1 MDSGVLLFALAIT
14 LLTAMLS
21 GVAPVLK
28 AMRTRADT
36 AISDNSRGST
46 ASRRSN
52 RSRNAIVIGE
62 IALSLILLTAAGLV
76 VASFERVVNLD
87 LGFQPDHVL
96 SLQVF
101 LPTNRYPRQDPTRT
115 RKFVSEVTRKLNMLR
130 GVKSA
135 GATNFLP
142 LTGFWGTSSFLLR
155 GQTPSKQG
163 QEPEADNRV
172 ITPEYLH
179 TMNIPVLR
187 GRNFTMDDRVG
198 SQQVAMVNQT
208 FANHFFKGKDPVGE
222 EMNLGSANQPD
233 WWRIVGVVGDVKAF
247 GQDQPTHDD
256 VYRPFDQHPSN
267 LVAFT
272 IRTHTGPG
280 AMTRAA
286 EQALWSVDPDLPI
299 FKAISM
305 DVLAD
310 QSLAVRRASSV
321 LFSAFA
327 VLALVL
333 VCIGIYGVMAY
344 TVTQRT
350 QEIGVRMAL
359 GAQRADVLRLIM
371 GFGLRLTCVGVL
383 IGLLGA
389 LVSTRLLASLLF
401 EVSAANPLVFTLP
414 AVLLMVVTV
423 LAAYLPARRAT
434 SIDPMRALRAE

>member
-1 MDSGVLLFALAIT
+1 
-14 LLTAMLS
+14 
-21 GVAPVLK
+21 
-28 AMRTRADT
+28 
-36 AISDNSRGST
+36 
-46 ASRRSN
+46 
-52 RSRNAIVIGE
+52 
-62 IALSLILLTAAGLV
+62 
-76 VASFERVVNLD
+76 
-87 LGFQPDHVL
+87 
-96 SLQVF
+96 
-101 LPTNRYPRQDPTRT
+101 
-115 RKFVSEVTRKLNMLR
+115 
-130 GVKSA
+130 
-135 GATNFLP
+135 
-142 LTGFWGTSSFLLR
+142 
-155 GQTPSKQG
+155 
-163 QEPEADNRV
+163 
-172 ITPEYLH
+172 
-179 TMNIPVLR
+179 
-187 GRNFTMDDRVG
+187 
-198 SQQVAMVNQT
+198 
-208 FANHFFKGKDPVGE
+208 
-222 EMNLGSANQPD
+222 
-233 WWRIVGVVGDVKAF
+233 
-247 GQDQPTHDD
+247 
-256 VYRPFDQHPSN
+256 
-267 LVAFT
+267 
-272 IRTHTGPG
+272 
-280 AMTRAA
+280 MTRAA